1 MSFYRWIKKIWYI
14 YTLVIKKNE
23 IMLFAA
29 TCMDLEI
36 ILRELSWE
44 RERQLYDIVYM
55 WNLKKTLM
63 NYKTETNP
71 QTNKTN
77 FMVTI
82 GEIVGEGYIRIIGLT
97 YTHSY

>member
-1 MSFYRWIKKIWYI
+1 
-14 YTLVIKKNE
+14 
-23 IMLFAA
+23 
-29 TCMDLEI
+29 
-36 ILRELSWE
+36 
-44 RERQLYDIVYM
+44 
-55 WNLKKTLM
+55 M

-97 YTHSY
+97 YTHNY